1 MTQAAAPPTAVPR
14 ALRAVY
20 LAPAAVAVL
29 AYLTALG
36 AGFTLDDYFW
46 VYPSPMLEGGSLR
59 FSLTEPTVSPAG
71 EHYRPLGFLSF
82 AVDHLLFGSN
92 PAGYHA
98 VSVLWHVLAT
108 ALVVALTRRL
118 VAPAW
123 REGTALVAGLLF
135 AAHPVHVEAVTA
147 LTNRT
152 GVMAASFCMAALL
165 VHLRPAPATRAGSAG
180 RLALE
185 NALALCGLW
194 CKESALVLP
203 LWLLAVGWFH
213 GDRGLRWSAPLRVLP
228 AVAVFWHLKT
238 GALGGVAQDA
248 AIGFLAGEPLD
259 ARLFTVLAIVGRYAS
274 LLVVPAGLSAS
285 YYQPVLDSPWH
296 PDVAAGAVVVAA
308 TALGI
313 LWARRRH
320 PAAAVGLAMCAAGL
334 APFLHLLPLMVSI
347 ADRFLYFPSV
357 GFSVAAGYGLVRL
370 GARVGRPALRWA
382 ALGALVAALTAA
394 TAARNLVWESPRTL
408 WEATVASDPENAF
421 AWANLGLAL
430 ARGEDADL
438 GAAAGALE
446 RAVAMVP
453 AHLQYR
459 QALVQLLHALGAH
472 AREAEVARAGLE
484 YYPGDEALLGGL
496 HGAGAS
502 TAPAPRRPP
511 EE

>member
-1 MTQAAAPPTAVPR
+1 MTSAVARTAAGPR
-14 ALRAVY
+14 APRAVY

-46 VYPSPMLEGGSLR
+46 VYPSPMLEGGALR

-82 AVDHLLFGSN
+82 AIDHLLFGAD
-92 PAGYHA
+92 PTGYHA

-108 ALVVALTRRL
+108 VLVVALARRL
-118 VAPAW
+118 TASPW

-152 GVMAASFCMAALL
+152 GVMASVFCMSALL
-165 VHLRPAPATRAGSAG
+165 LYLRPTPQTAVGRAA
-180 RLALE
+180 RLTLE
-185 NALALCGLW
+185 NGLALCGLW

-228 AVAVFWHLKT
+228 AVALFWYLKT

-248 AIGFLAGEPLD
+248 AIGFLAGEELG
-259 ARLFTVLAIVGRYAS
+259 ARVFTVLAIVGRYAS
-274 LLVVPAGLSAS
+274 LLVLPVELSAS
-285 YYQPVLDSPWH
+285 YFQPVIASPWR
-296 PDVAAGAVVVAA
+296 PEVLAGAIVVVV
-308 TALGI
+308 TAVGI
-313 LWARRRH
+313 LAARRRH

-334 APFLHLLPLMVSI
+334 APFLHFLPLMVSI

-370 GARVGRPALRWA
+370 GPRVGRPALRWA
-382 ALGALVAALTAA
+382 SLAGLVAALTVA
-394 TAARNLVWESPRTL
+394 TAARNRVWESPRTL

-430 ARGEDADL
+430 ARGPEADL
-438 GAAAGALE
+438 AAAAGALE
-446 RAVAMVP
+446 RAVTMVP

-484 YYPGDEALLGGL
+484 YYPDDPALLQGT
-496 HGAGAS
+496 HGAGAHPS
-502 TAPAPRRPP
+502 PSPPRSS